1 MREIVKFL
9 FSSVTSWR
17 DSYVR
22 QLVLIPQFHVSYFP
36 WRLTPSCFFVIL
48 YSGRGKDAGSFWVLT
63 EALTHHCAENVDV
76 SSSRGQGRAFCEG
89 RWEFTGKS
97 YFLVINVGLY
107 QWIENRM
114 NERWLTKPNLST
126 VYTLSLTSFS
136 LTASFRAGRK
146 VRE

>member
-9 FSSVTSWR
+9 FSSVSSRR

-22 QLVLIPQFHVSYFP
+22 QLVLIPQYHVSYFP

-48 YSGRGKDAGSFWVLT
+48 YSGRGKDAGIFWVLT
-63 EALTHHCAENVDV
+63 EVLTHHCAENVDV
-76 SSSRGQGRAFCEG
+76 SSSRGQRRAFCEG

-97 YFLVINVGLY
+97 YFLVINVRAFSM
-107 QWIENRM
+107 NRKQ
-114 NERWLTKPNLST
+114 RWLTKPPPNLST
-126 VYTLSLTSFS
+126 VYTLTSVS

-146 VRE
+146 VR